1 VPTRRCLVKKTSR
14 QKGSIRTLLRTEGIR
29 LRRRTFS
36 SMLSGLYFV
45 RAFDTGAIKG
55 SNKDNTNL
63 LPVELNV
70 IWSNCCNRGKEP
82 VTCAQKCFFF
92 FFSKYERASLSN
104 GPFRPGIKPHSQ
116 PTVLFTSSRSTVT
129 KRKKKFVSVNV
140 FYARQFEKEGNTV
153 ARS

>member
-1 VPTRRCLVKKTSR
+1 MRRCLVKKTSR

-55 SNKDNTNL
+55 SNNDNTNL

-70 IWSNCCNRGKEP
+70 IWSNCCNCGQEP
-82 VTCAQKCFFF
+82 VTCAQKCFLFF
-92 FFSKYERASLSN
+92 FLFSNMSVFVKRSVSTGDQTSLATDWAIHLVTINGYE
-104 GPFRPGIKPHSQ
+104 
-116 PTVLFTSSRSTVT
+116 
-129 KRKKKFVSVNV
+129 KKKKIVSVNV